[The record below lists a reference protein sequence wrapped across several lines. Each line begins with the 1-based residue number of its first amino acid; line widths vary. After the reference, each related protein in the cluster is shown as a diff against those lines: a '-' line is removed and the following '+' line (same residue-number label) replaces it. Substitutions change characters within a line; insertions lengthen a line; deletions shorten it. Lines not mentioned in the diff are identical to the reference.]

1 MRPLSLPEN
10 EAPRP
15 GVRLPEP
22 GRFWIRYVPRLWE
35 PPEMPWLDFAEGKL
49 GPWGRGKARHLA
61 AADLH
66 QLAFPL
72 DDVLYLPPVPEHLA
86 AARNEV
92 AQKFQAAGT
101 PVLRQLF
108 PGDELPA
115 EAAEPEGA
123 AEPSESTPENEE
135 FPYLSRP
142 LSQAFVF
149 DLLPAL
155 LELDFSL
162 LAQLPAGAAVVWP
175 LIPGLT
181 DSPSLWEEGCEVLA
195 GAGIRHV
202 QALAPSLS
210 PQDRRRLADRWGDE
224 ATFDALFHH
233 GPPSEREFA
242 CTAHGFG
249 LLPFLPRP
257 LPRPPIRGASNR
269 RIAGVLSLSAE
280 LWLRLGRPVEQG
292 QAIYRAARW
301 VDGSAYD
308 LRGLAR
314 ERNLAVLTPL
324 DALSRKLIAEL
335 IETGEPP
342 LLRELLTE
350 YVSPELGGGGG
361 DTEDNGTQED
371 SDD

>member
-1 MRPLSLPEN
+1 MRAQSVPEN

-49 GPWGRGKARHLA
+49 GPWGRGKGRHLEP
-61 AADLH
+61 ADLH

-72 DDVLYLPPVPEHLA
+72 DDLLYLPPVPEHLE
-86 AARNEV
+86 AARREV
-92 AQKFQAAGT
+92 AEKFLAAGT
-101 PVLRQLF
+101 PVLRQVF

-115 EAAEPEGA
+115 NGDAEDS
-123 AEPSESTPENEE
+123 AETVEE
-135 FPYLSRP
+135 FPYLPRP
-142 LSQAFVF
+142 ATPEFVF

-155 LELDFSL
+155 LELDFTR
-162 LAQLPAGAAVVWP
+162 LARLPSGAAVVWP
-175 LIPGLT
+175 LLPGLT

-195 GAGIRHV
+195 AAGVRHV
-202 QALAPSLS
+202 QALAPALT
-210 PQDRRRLADRWGDE
+210 PQDRRRLAERWGDE

-233 GPPSEREFA
+233 APPSEREFA
-242 CTAHGFG
+242 CTANGFG
-249 LLPFLPRP
+249 LFPFLPRP

-269 RIAGVLSLSAE
+269 RIAGVLALAAE

-301 VDGSAYD
+301 IDSANYD
-308 LRGLAR
+308 LKGLAR

-335 IETGEPP
+335 FESGEPP

-350 YVSPELGGGGG
+350 YVSPELSGGWADSG
-361 DTEDNGTQED
+361 DTGTQED